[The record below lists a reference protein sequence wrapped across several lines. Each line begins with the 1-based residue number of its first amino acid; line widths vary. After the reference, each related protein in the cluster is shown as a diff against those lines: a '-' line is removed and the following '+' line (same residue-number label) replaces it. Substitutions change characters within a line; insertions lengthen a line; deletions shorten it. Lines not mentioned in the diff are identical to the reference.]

1 MMSLEQELESVSDSR
16 AESES
21 GFEHYDDEL
30 LENLEE
36 IFALEEAE
44 EGPDGKVWVQRLL
57 QKAMCVL
64 YMVLEVCDT
73 VTKAA
78 WSAHQYKRYKWR
90 LNKEAAWLRG
100 IYMES

>member
-1 MMSLEQELESVSDSR
+1 
-16 AESES
+16 
-21 GFEHYDDEL
+21 
-30 LENLEE
+30 
-36 IFALEEAE
+36 
-44 EGPDGKVWVQRLL
+44 LL

-78 WSAHQYKRYKWR
+78 WSAHKYKRYKWQ

-100 IYMES
+100 IYMESEAVDLTSNTKREARI